1 MNDARGVVMMNR
13 ETDADCLMVG
23 VRVVEVEL
31 ARAERFHDGIEDTEL
46 TGGESTDHDATRGQ
60 TLGAELDNASL
71 RGDAAETR
79 HNGTGAPRAGFV
91 HLRQQGIGGVGDDGG
106 DDTSDDTRRQ
116 RDGDVFRAR
125 AFLGRLAHGLVDGF
139 GGAPLDGELGHGV
152 RHLPESDRNQSRNR

>member
-71 RGDAAETR
+71 
-79 HNGTGAPRAGFV
+79 V
-91 HLRQQGIGGVGDDGG
+91 CL
-106 DDTSDDTRRQ
+106 
-116 RDGDVFRAR
+116 
-125 AFLGRLAHGLVDGF
+125 
-139 GGAPLDGELGHGV
+139 LD
-152 RHLPESDRNQSRNR
+152 